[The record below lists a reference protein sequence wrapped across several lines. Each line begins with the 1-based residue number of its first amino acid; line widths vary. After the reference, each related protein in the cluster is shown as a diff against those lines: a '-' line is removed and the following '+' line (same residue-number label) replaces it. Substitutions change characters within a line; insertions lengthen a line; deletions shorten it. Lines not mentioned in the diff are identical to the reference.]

1 MKKSENLEIKYDANT
16 DIVKIFDSL
25 FNKLLEDFQKLLID
39 IMVLEEVIKF
49 LKVIQ
54 LYDKF
59 NEFMKY
65 NHNNPISFIIDWSS
79 HIYSL

>member
-54 LYDKF
+54 L
-59 NEFMKY
+59 
-65 NHNNPISFIIDWSS
+65 
-79 HIYSL
+79 